1 MANKPT
7 PLDETASSML
17 LELVNINSEIEPLL
31 ARKKELEKFLKAL
44 EPGKYTNGAFNV
56 TVSPQKRFDKKLFS
70 DTFPAETYPHFYK
83 QPDPEPDPKTLPPAV
98 KEQFSAEYDNRL
110 TIK

>member
-1 MANKPT
+1 MATNPQ

-17 LELVNINSEIEPLL
+17 LELVEINSELEPLQ

-44 EPGKYTNGAFNV
+44 EPGKYTNGAFDV
-56 TVSPQKRFDKKLFS
+56 TVSPQKRFDKKLFA
-70 DTFPAETYPHFYK
+70 DTFPAEQHPHFYK
-83 QPDPEPDPKTLPPAV
+83 QPEPEVDPKTLPPAV
-98 KEQFSAEYDNRL
+98 KEQFSTEYDNRL